1 MSQGGPLDDIHR
13 KVSLRSCMSD
23 DLRET
28 LGFNTFRK
36 ERGTEEAA
44 LPWLQAQLKTGWL
57 QKPIGCHVL
66 CVTDLT
72 SPPRGIGESGPRSS
86 VEAGWAVLSRNRW
99 DRSQVHCWG
108 WVGIFLTGL
117 RLSIPVCSK
126 HTKSICCLQQIKKVN
141 FLFLFKVYFL
151 FC

>member
-44 LPWLQAQLKTGWL
+44 LPWLPLYLA
-57 QKPIGCHVL
+57 H
-66 CVTDLT
+66 
-72 SPPRGIGESGPRSS
+72 RGRNQSGARKD
-86 VEAGWAVLSRNRW
+86 NR
-99 DRSQVHCWG
+99 
-108 WVGIFLTGL
+108 L
-117 RLSIPVCSK
+117 
-126 HTKSICCLQQIKKVN
+126 
-141 FLFLFKVYFL
+141 LFREQ
-151 FC
+151 